1 MRLFIE
7 QTLPALPE
15 QTVRIPFELNSQTG
29 ILRARVDYELDNDP
43 DNNELC
49 LEIGTI
55 SRQFQQTTEEQ
66 LEFNGAVMFAV
77 SQGEEQRSYQEML
90 TLVSPKTDH
99 TYFAGEGIEA
109 GIQYHYVNEC
119 AAVINWACKPDTAL
133 INVEAKADF

>member
-1 MRLFIE
+1 MCEGCNPQKQQTVTVWLQDEVILE

-99 TYFAGEGIEA
+99 TYFAGRR
-109 GIQYHYVNEC
+109 N
-119 AAVINWACKPDTAL
+119 
-133 INVEAKADF
+133 